1 MNPLISIII
10 PVYNVEMYVQQCI
23 ESILNQTYK
32 HIEVILVDDGSLDR
46 SGVICEEY
54 GFADPR
60 VKVIHKE
67 NGGLSSA
74 RNVGLDNAKGKFI
87 GFVDSDDWIDSHMYE
102 SMLHLA
108 LTHQADVV
116 QCGYALINEQGKVTR
131 EINFGNQRFNSKK
144 EVEKAYYITNE
155 LSSVVWNKLYKAEL
169 FEELR
174 FKVGKNNEDVFMLT
188 DALVHIFKMVN
199 TPKNYYYYL
208 QRKGSIMGAQFTEKK
223 FDRLEAGEYSLQQ
236 CLYYTP
242 QYQNWA
248 RIEVCKVCVFL
259 YIDLMHSKNRENK
272 DYKNKLILDF
282 NKHFQVLKRSS
293 ELKQAKLIDKIL
305 IHSFSLNK
313 AFTQYSY
320 DLYRLV
326 RG

>member
-1 MNPLISIII
+1 MNPLISIIV
-10 PVYNVEMYVQQCI
+10 PVYNVEKYVQRCI

-32 HIEVILVDDGSLDR
+32 QIEVILVDDGSLDS

-54 GFADPR
+54 AFLDSR

-108 LTHQADVV
+108 LSYHAEVV
-116 QCGYALINEQGKVTR
+116 QCGYTLINGQGKITR
-131 EINFGNQRFNSKK
+131 EIHFGDRRFDTKS

-155 LSSVVWNKLYKAEL
+155 FSSVVWNKLYKVEL

-174 FKVGKNNEDVFMLT
+174 FKVGKNNEDVFILT
-188 DALVHIFKMVN
+188 DALLHIQRMVN
-199 TPKNYYYYL
+199 TPKCHYHYL
-208 QRKGSIMGAQFTEKK
+208 QRKESIMGAQFTEKK
-223 FDRLEAGEYSLQQ
+223 FDRLEAGEYLLQQ
-236 CLYYTP
+236 CLLHSP

-248 RIEVCKVCVFL
+248 RIELCKICIFL
-259 YIDLMHSKNRENK
+259 YIDLMHSKNQI
-272 DYKNKLILDF
+272 DQGYKNKLVSNF
-282 NKHFQVLKRSS
+282 NLHFRTLKGSS
-293 ELKQAKLIDKIL
+293 ELKQAKLVDKIL
-305 IHSFSLNK
+305 LHSFSLNRS
-313 AFTQYSY
+313 FTQYSY